1 MPIRRSSIARWSAY
15 LLLDLAAPG
24 SIPSV
29 PKKNSEE
36 RIIDVAEVNQW
47 RCFEESGRWLENVD
61 QDHLVLGI
69 GKQVL
74 QKLMTITKA

>member
-29 PKKNSEE
+29 PPKNSEE
-36 RIIDVAEVNQW
+36 RLINVAEVNQQ
-47 RCFEESGRWLENVD
+47 RCLEEREQWLENVD
-61 QDHLVLGI
+61 LTHLVLASGNA
-69 GKQVL
+69 VL
-74 QKLMTITKA
+74 QKN